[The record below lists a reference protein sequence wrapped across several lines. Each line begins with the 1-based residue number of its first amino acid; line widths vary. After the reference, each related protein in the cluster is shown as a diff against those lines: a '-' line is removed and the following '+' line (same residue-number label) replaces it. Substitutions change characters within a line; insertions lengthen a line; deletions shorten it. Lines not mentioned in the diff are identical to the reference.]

1 MTTVNS
7 QGTTSASVL
16 TEDDRRVLAIVDRY
30 SAKDTY
36 VGALETP
43 YFPFLSEGIEVRLVR
58 VDNRTGTFVVDLR
71 SETGGILGR
80 HRHRGTVMA
89 STLAGTWRYL
99 EYDWVAGPGDYV
111 HEFPGTIHTLE
122 VHPGTHIRFT
132 NDGVLEFLNEDDSL
146 QHAYDAWNFIDLYQT
161 HCAENGLRF
170 NEHIF
175 F

>member
-1 MTTVNS
+1 MTPIELEDA
-7 QGTTSASVL
+7 GPASVL
-16 TEDDRRVLAIVDRY
+16 TDDDRRVLAIVDQY
-30 SAKDTY
+30 SARDTY
-36 VGALETP
+36 VSALDTP
-43 YFPFLSEGIEVRLVR
+43 YFPFLNEGIEVRLVR

-122 VHPGTHIRFT
+122 VHAGTHIRFT
-132 NDGVLEFLNEDDSL
+132 NDGVLEFLNDDDSL
-146 QHAYDAWNFIDLYQT
+146 QYLYDAWNFVDLYRT
-161 HCAENGLRF
+161 HCLENGLEF
-170 NEHIF
+170 NERIF